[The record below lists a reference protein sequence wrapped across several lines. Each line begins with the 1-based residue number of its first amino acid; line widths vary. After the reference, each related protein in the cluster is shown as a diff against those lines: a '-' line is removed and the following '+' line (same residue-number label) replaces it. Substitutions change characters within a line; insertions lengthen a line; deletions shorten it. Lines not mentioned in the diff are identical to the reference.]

1 MSSNDSQRLQAAKPG
16 NQFGTFEG
24 VFTPSILTIL
34 GVIMFMRASFVIG
47 NAGIV
52 YAIAILCLAK
62 AITFTT
68 SLSLSAI
75 GTNMQVRGGG
85 AYFLISRVLGPE
97 FGGAIGIALYFAL
110 ALSVPFYILGFT
122 EALSRSVPSLVPLFL
137 LVTLATLVAVFVV
150 SYVGAGWALKA
161 QYLIMAILAVSIV
174 FMLGGALLQF
184 DPATFRENLGPG
196 YVEREGG
203 AGDYSFWL
211 IFAIYFPAATGIDAG
226 VNMSGDLKD
235 ANKSLPRGTLAA
247 VGVGFLVYLIQILIA
262 GGAFAR
268 SDLIETPYDVLKDHA
283 LFGLSFLVVAGV
295 CAATLSSALGSL
307 LGAPRVLQAVSR
319 DPVLSFLGPFG
330 KGAGP
335 NDEPRRALI
344 LTTVLSV
351 GVLVWAEL
359 TGGAEGAA
367 LNLVASVITMFFL
380 YTYGMVNLAAFIE
393 ALGKNPSFR
402 PRFRFFHWSTALL
415 GAIGCVAAAFLI
427 DWKAAL
433 AAVLMLGGL
442 LWYLRTRE
450 LTSSYA
456 DARRGFV
463 FANVRTNMLRLS
475 LMKED
480 TKNWRPTVL
489 IFSGNP
495 GNREE
500 LVSFGVWLEA
510 GRGIVILANLLV
522 GPLEQNA
529 HHLPKAK
536 EQLQAFCRERSL
548 QALPMVMVT
557 EDLAAGVSAM
567 LQSAGLG
574 PIDPNLVVFG
584 WAEESGRMGG
594 LGQHI
599 RTSNVLGKA
608 VVLLKRDPDL
618 LAQLDRGG
626 RRARRRIDVWW
637 RGRANG
643 TLMLLLA
650 HLLTRNWEWA
660 GSEVRVLRLVPHENG
675 REPAMQALQALIDHS
690 RVDATALTL
699 VDARPFPEVLR
710 TTSGDAACVFLGFG
724 IPDAG
729 AEERWH
735 GGFSKLLEGLPT
747 TLLVNAPEGQEELLV

>member
-1 MSSNDSQRLQAAKPG
+1 VALSNESQRLSAAKPG

-34 GVIMFMRASFVIG
+34 GVIMFMRASFVVG
-47 NAGIV
+47 NAGIL

-68 SLSLSAI
+68 ALSLSAI

-110 ALSVPFYILGFT
+110 ALSVPFYVLGFT
-122 EALSRSVPSLVPLFL
+122 EALCRSFPSLVPLFL
-137 LVTLATLVAVFVV
+137 AVTLGTLALVFVV

-161 QYLIMAILAVSIV
+161 QYGIMAILVLSIV
-174 FMLGGALLQF
+174 VILGGALTQF
-184 DPATFRENLGPG
+184 SWETFNTNLGAG

-203 AGDYSFWL
+203 GDYTFWL
-211 IFAIYFPAATGIDAG
+211 IFAIYFPAVTGIDAG

-247 VGVGFLVYLIQILIA
+247 VGVGFLVYLVQIVLS
-262 GGAFAR
+262 GGAFDRAQLT
-268 SDLIETPYDVLKDHA
+268 DTPYAVLKDNA
-283 LFGLSFLVVAGV
+283 LFGLSFLVVGGV

-330 KGAGP
+330 KGAGA
-335 NDEPRRALI
+335 NDEPRRALVF
-344 LTTVLSV
+344 TAVLGV
-351 GVLVWAEL
+351 GVLVWAHL
-359 TGGAEGAA
+359 TGGTEGAA

-415 GAIGCVAAAFLI
+415 GAVGCVAAAFLI

-433 AAVLMLGGL
+433 AAVLLLGGL
-442 LWYLRTRE
+442 LYYLRTRE
-450 LTSSYA
+450 LTTSYA

-463 FANVRTNMLRLS
+463 FANVRKNMLRLS
-475 LMKED
+475 LMPED

-495 GNREE
+495 ATREE
-500 LVSFGVWLEA
+500 LISFGVWLEA
-510 GRGIVILANLLV
+510 GRGIVILGNLLV

-529 HHLPKAK
+529 HHLPQARK
-536 EQLQAFCRERSL
+536 QLRDFCRERSL
-548 QALPMVMVT
+548 QALPMVLVT
-557 EDLAAGVSAM
+557 EELAQGVQAM
-567 LQSAGLG
+567 LQTAGLG
-574 PIDPNLVVFG
+574 PIDPNLVLFG

-599 RTSNVLGKA
+599 RTAHTLDKA
-608 VVLLKRDPDL
+608 VVLLKRDPRL
-618 LAQLDRGG
+618 LAQLERSA
-626 RRARRRIDVWW
+626 RARRRIDVWW

-643 TLMLLLA
+643 SLMLLLA

-660 GSEVRVLRLVPHENG
+660 GTKLRVLRLVPHENG
-675 REPAMQALQALIDHS
+675 REPALLALQELILES
-690 RVDATALTL
+690 RVDATAVTL
-699 VDARPFPEVLR
+699 VDDRPFPEVLR
-710 TTSGDAACVFLGFG
+710 STSGDAACVFLGFG
-724 IPDAG
+724 IPEAG
-729 AEERWH
+729 SEERWH
-735 GGFSKLLEGLPT
+735 QGFQTLLDGLPT
-747 TLLVNAPEGQEELLV
+747 TLLVNAPEKHEGLLV

>member
-1 MSSNDSQRLQAAKPG
+1 MALSNESQRLAIAKPG

-34 GVIMFMRASFVIG
+34 GVIMFMRASFVVG
-47 NAGIV
+47 NAGIL

-68 SLSLSAI
+68 ALSLSAI

-110 ALSVPFYILGFT
+110 ALSVPFYVLGFT
-122 EALSRSVPSLVPLFL
+122 EALCRSFPQLAPLFL
-137 LVTLATLVAVFVV
+137 LVTLGTLAAVFVV

-161 QYLIMAILAVSIV
+161 QYLIMAILGLSILAI
-174 FMLGGALLQF
+174 MGGALSQF
-184 DPATFRENLGPG
+184 SWETFSANLGPG
-196 YVEREGG
+196 YSAREGG
-203 AGDYSFWL
+203 AGDYTFWL
-211 IFAIYFPAATGIDAG
+211 IFAIYFPAVTGIDAG

-235 ANKSLPRGTLAA
+235 PNKSLPRGTLAA
-247 VGVGFLVYLIQILIA
+247 VGVGFLVYFVQIVLS
-262 GGAFAR
+262 GGAYSRGA
-268 SDLIETPYDVLKDHA
+268 LIDTPYAVLKDNA

-295 CAATLSSALGSL
+295 CAATLSSALGSF

-330 KGAGP
+330 KGSGP
-335 NDEPRRALI
+335 NDEPRRALL
-344 LTTVLSV
+344 LTAAVGV
-351 GVLVWAEL
+351 GVLVWAAL

-415 GAIGCVAAAFLI
+415 GTVGCVAAAFLI

-433 AAVLMLGGL
+433 GAVLMLGGL
-442 LWYLRTRE
+442 LYYLRTRE

-463 FANVRTNMLRLS
+463 FANVRKNMLRLS

-495 GNREE
+495 ASREE

-510 GRGIVILANLLV
+510 GRGIVILDNLLV
-522 GPLEQNA
+522 GPFEQNA
-529 HHLPKAK
+529 RHLPNARR
-536 EQLQAFCRERSL
+536 QLEAFCRERNL
-548 QALPMVMVT
+548 QALPMVLVT
-557 EDLAAGVSAM
+557 EDLASGVSAM
-567 LQSAGLG
+567 LQTAGLG
-574 PIDPNLVVFG
+574 PIVPNLVLFG

-599 RTSNVLGKA
+599 RTANLLDQA

-618 LAQLDRGG
+618 LPTLERGS
-626 RRARRRIDVWW
+626 ARTRRIDVWW
-637 RGRANG
+637 RGQANG
-643 TLMLLLA
+643 ALMLLLA
-650 HLLTRNWEWA
+650 HLLTRNWEWSGA
-660 GSEVRVLRLVPHENG
+660 EVRVLRLVPHENG
-675 REPAMQALQALIDHS
+675 REPAVQALQALLDAS
-690 RVDATALTL
+690 RVDATAVTL
-699 VDARPFPEVLR
+699 VDPRPFAEVLR
-710 TTSGDAACVFLGFG
+710 ATSGESACVFLGFG
-724 IPDAG
+724 IPEAG
-729 AEERWH
+729 TEERWH
-735 GGFSKLLEGLPT
+735 SGFQTLLDGLPT
-747 TLLVNAPEGQEELLV
+747 TLLINAPEGNEGLLV